1 MTDNARPKVGVVSLG
16 CDKNRVDSE
25 NILGFLRG
33 HCDIVTDYA
42 QCDVVI
48 INTCA
53 FLQSAVKEAIDVIME
68 AAATGVKIIVTGCLP
83 MRYANI
89 AQDNLMPEVS
99 AFLDNQHYADIV
111 QTVYTVLGGGRVVGK
126 NKGAKPTD
134 ISPDRV
140 LTTPLHYAYLKV
152 AEGCNNRCAYCAIPA
167 IRGPYVSTP
176 LPLLVDEAERLAARG
191 VTELILVAQD
201 VTRYAWQGADLMALL
216 DALEATDIAHIRLMY
231 CYPDKVDKA
240 LLDRIEN
247 DPKLCRYIDIPMQH
261 ASDSVLR
268 AMRRHSTA
276 AQLTEMMD
284 YIRANTH
291 IRVRSTFMVGFPGE
305 TQDDVDC
312 LIAFLQRYRLE
323 YAGFFAFSAE
333 EGTPAYTMPQLPAA
347 VKRQRKVQVEKV
359 QSAIMRQI
367 AQSYVGQVL
376 EVTLDV
382 IDMQNECFV
391 GHTDWMHPE
400 TDNKVYFT
408 ASFPVVTGQTY
419 RVRIDKVRHLDLVG
433 EAVEEVTNAL
443 DGKS

>member
-1 MTDNARPKVGVVSLG
+1 MTSPRRPRVGVVSLG

-25 NILGFLRG
+25 NMLGFLRG
-33 HCDIVTDYA
+33 SCDIVTDYE

-53 FLQSAVKEAIDVIME
+53 FLQSAVREAIDAIME

-83 MRYANI
+83 MRYASI
-89 AQDNLMPEVS
+89 AEQDLLPEVS

-111 QTVYTVLGGGRVVGK
+111 QTVYTVLEGGRVVAK
-126 NKGAKPTD
+126 NEGVKPTD

-152 AEGCNNRCAYCAIPA
+152 AEGCDNRCAYCAIPA

-176 LPLLVDEAERLAARG
+176 LPDLVAEATRLAAQG

-201 VTRYAWQGADLMALL
+201 VTRYRWQGHDLMALL
-216 DALEATDIAHIRLMY
+216 DALETTDIAHIRLMY
-231 CYPDKVDKA
+231 CYPDKVTPA
-240 LLDRIEN
+240 LLDRIEH

-276 AQLTEMMD
+276 AQLHEMMD

-305 TQDDVDC
+305 TQQDVDC
-312 LIAFLQRYRLE
+312 LVDFLRRYRLE

-333 EGTPAYTMPQLPAA
+333 EGTPAYAMPQLSAK
-347 VKRQRKVQVEKV
+347 VKRQRKAQVEKV
-359 QSAIMRQI
+359 QSAIMREI
-367 AQSYVGQVL
+367 AMGYVGR
-376 EVTLDV
+376 EVDVILDV
-382 IDMQNECFV
+382 IDMQNQCFV

-408 ASFPVVTGQTY
+408 AAFPVTTGHTY
-419 RVRIDKVRHLDLVG
+419 RVRIDKVRRLDLVG
-433 EAVEEVTNAL
+433 EAVQEV
-443 DGKS
+443 